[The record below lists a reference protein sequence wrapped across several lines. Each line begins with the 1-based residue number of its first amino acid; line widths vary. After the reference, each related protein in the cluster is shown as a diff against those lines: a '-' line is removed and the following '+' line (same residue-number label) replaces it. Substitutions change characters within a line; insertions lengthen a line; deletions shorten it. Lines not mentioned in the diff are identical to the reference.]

1 MKNID
6 KHVHQLI
13 EWIEQTYEVDANEI
27 SAKWKE
33 ISGSGAGKTGK
44 AQHVNSG
51 LDPTLCQHTFRVGNN
66 AGMQCGVK
74 PKDGPLCSSHKP
86 KSRASSNEKTVDIV
100 DGALNP
106 IYCNFEV
113 GERKQCGVKP
123 KTGGLCSIH
132 RNGAPKIKTVPLV
145 DGVMDP
151 MFCNRKL
158 SETTQCGVKPK
169 AGNYCSSHREPIP
182 KTPSSSKS
190 EKTSRKLKSETE
202 SSSETESDETYE
214 SRRVT
219 RSQARKLKSHV
230 TRSQA
235 RKLKK
240 SDSDSQAKGSE
251 ESSDETDS
259 ESRRVTTRSQARK
272 KNSAEES
279 SDEESRRVQARKL
292 KKSEE
297 SEISESED
305 ELLED
310 AIKRGKS
317 YNKWKKKKI
326 KEDKWVT
333 QFNGLKTIKLAQK
346 GRAWSKS
353 NKLPI

>member
-33 ISGSGAGKTGK
+33 ISGSGAGIAKTGK
-44 AQHVNSG
+44 AQHVNG
-51 LDPTLCQHTFRVGNN
+51 DLDPTLCQHTFRVGNN

-145 DGVMDP
+145 DGVVDP
-151 MFCNRKL
+151 KFCNRKL

-190 EKTSRKLKSETE
+190 EKTSRKLKSETD
-202 SSSETESDETYE
+202 SDETDSE
-214 SRRVT
+214 PRR
-219 RSQARKLKSHV
+219 V

-240 SDSDSQAKGSE
+240 SDSDSQAS
-251 ESSDETDS
+251 
-259 ESRRVTTRSQARK
+259 
-272 KNSAEES
+272 
-279 SDEESRRVQARKL
+279 
-292 KKSEE
+292 SEE
-297 SEISESED
+297 SEISESDGESDGED
-305 ELLED
+305 EPILKD
-310 AIKRGKS
+310 AISRA
-317 YNKWKKKKI
+317 KI
-326 KEDKWVT
+326 H
-333 QFNGLKTIKLAQK
+333 F
-346 GRAWSKS
+346 
-353 NKLPI
+353 

>member
-1 MKNID
+1 MPKTTYRLSHLLKIKKSNCRYYPYCNCNQKIDRLKPKTLPKTTYELQANNMTLLNTLMKNID

-123 KTGGLCSIH
+123 KAGGLCSIH

-145 DGVMDP
+145 DGVVDP

-169 AGNYCSSHREPIP
+169 TGNYCSSHREPIP

-190 EKTSRKLKSETE
+190 EKTSRKLKSETD
-202 SSSETESDETYE
+202 SDETDSE
-214 SRRVT
+214 PRRVT
-219 RSQARKLKSHV
+219 RSQARKLTRSSDETDSEPRRV

-240 SDSDSQAKGSE
+240 SDSDSQAS
-251 ESSDETDS
+251 
-259 ESRRVTTRSQARK
+259 
-272 KNSAEES
+272 
-279 SDEESRRVQARKL
+279 
-292 KKSEE
+292 SEE
-297 SEISESED
+297 SEISESDGESDGED
-305 ELLED
+305 EPILKD
-310 AIKRGKS
+310 AISRA
-317 YNKWKKKKI
+317 KI
-326 KEDKWVT
+326 H
-333 QFNGLKTIKLAQK
+333 F
-346 GRAWSKS
+346 
-353 NKLPI
+353 